1 MLPWESGICPACACW
16 RMNTP
21 WNMFDYLFIYC
32 SLLALLIQI
41 RHNSRIRLLDDSI
54 IEDPLC
60 YRLSLFTRNSIHSPI
75 VLSDPT
81 WILWLQWRY
90 SKRTL
95 YTSKL
100 VLSERSETC
109 ADDSAPVSHTLNYLH
124 RKYPNPFATHVHTV
138 DTLSRHIDPDT
149 GIIRSER
156 IIGVQQGAP
165 KWITKLFSLPPMAY
179 VREIVFINPP
189 GTGEDKT
196 LPTSTSMSI
205 NLSLAQYV

>member
-1 MLPWESGICPACACW
+1 
-16 RMNTP
+16 
-21 WNMFDYLFIYC
+21 
-32 SLLALLIQI
+32 
-41 RHNSRIRLLDDSI
+41 
-54 IEDPLC
+54 
-60 YRLSLFTRNSIHSPI
+60 
-75 VLSDPT
+75 
-81 WILWLQWRY
+81 
-90 SKRTL
+90 
-95 YTSKL
+95 
-100 VLSERSETC
+100 
-109 ADDSAPVSHTLNYLH
+109 VSHTLNYLH

-138 DTLSRHIDPDT
+138 DTLSRHIDPET

-205 NLSLAQYV
+205 NLSLAQYVYVPSLPLL